1 MAAKLLEGV
10 AGSGKSTYIA
20 NYVLNYGV
28 KDKTLLITFSRT
40 GREVLQK
47 YIQDRNL
54 DPSHYAI
61 HTIDGLATRLLV
73 ELGDNYSVLKRDT
86 IARELLPSLL
96 D

>member
-54 DPSHYAI
+54 DPSHYSY
-61 HTIDGLATRLLV
+61 D
-73 ELGDNYSVLKRDT
+73 
-86 IARELLPSLL
+86 
-96 D
+96 